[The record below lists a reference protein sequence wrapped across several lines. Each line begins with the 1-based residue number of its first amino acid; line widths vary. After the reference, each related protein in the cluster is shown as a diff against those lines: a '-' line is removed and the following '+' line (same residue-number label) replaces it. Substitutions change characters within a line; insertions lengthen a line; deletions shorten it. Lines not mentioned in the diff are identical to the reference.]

1 MSLKTTL
8 KALNGNTFTVVA
20 LVLLSVG
27 LYWMYGCQST
37 VESLLRPERKVTRSE
52 LMAEWDYYTGLMK
65 SRVANLDSQDEI
77 RKLIFEQANLFTQT
91 GTISPVGVLGLL
103 TSIGAI
109 GFGLDARRKLAQSK
123 ATAGNADNPPS
134 N

>member
-91 GTISPVGVLGLL
+91 GTISPVGVFGLL
-103 TSIGAI
+103 ASIGAI
-109 GFGLDARRKLAQSK
+109 GFGLDARRKLAHSK
-123 ATAGNADNPPS
+123 ATTDNADNPPPG
-134 N
+134 

>member
-37 VESLLRPERKVTRSE
+37 VESLLRPDRKVTRSE
-52 LMAEWDYYTGLMK
+52 LMAEWNYYTGLMK

-103 TSIGAI
+103 ASIGAI
-109 GFGLDARRKLAQSK
+109 GFGLDARRKLTQSK
-123 ATAGNADNPPS
+123 ATAGNVDNPPPG
-134 N
+134 